1 MPFLAHFEFDVRSS
15 RNVADNGSRRPSAV
29 GQFDV
34 SSLSDGPAG
43 FKYDG
48 LAAPKGRFG
57 DLDIPPDHGRA
68 FPFSRSHIRSA
79 VTVVGGFEGY
89 GKLGILGHG
98 PFFKEGDVAH
108 DFPGGAPEIP
118 VDGNPLKGWI
128 SHSGYNRNDG
138 QGDEQLQHR
147 KSFLGYPSISH
158 PSLIPSVI
166 WPGLDQFKSSIIYIF
181 K

>member
-1 MPFLAHFEFDVRSS
+1 MPFSAHFEFDVRSS
-15 RNVADNGSRRPSAV
+15 RNVAGNGSRRPSAV

-43 FKYDG
+43 FKYDR

-128 SHSGYNRNDG
+128 SHSGYNRNNG
-138 QGDEQLQHR
+138 QGDGQLQDR
-147 KSFLGYPSISH
+147 EPFLGYPSISH
-158 PSLIPSVI
+158 PSLIPFVL
-166 WPGLDQFKSSIIYIF
+166 WPGLAQIKSSMIYIF